1 MNDRGVDDSAVTQQQ
16 ATVTQIAIDDIQNS
30 GG

>member
-1 MNDRGVDDSAVTQQQ
+1 MNDRGVDDNAVTQQQ
-16 ATVTQIAIDDIQNS
+16 ATVAQIAIDDVQDS